1 MRAQYTIG
9 EQVKGVVVTQ
19 VDEAGIASE
28 KGLRPGDVIV
38 EVAQNEV
45 GAPEDVVRGVKAA
58 AESGRKSVL
67 LLIDRQGDLRF
78 FALRIDKG

>member
-1 MRAQYTIG
+1 M
-9 EQVKGVVVTQ
+9 
-19 VDEAGIASE
+19 
-28 KGLRPGDVIV
+28 RPGDVIV

-58 AESGRKSVL
+58 AESGSKSVL

-78 FALRIDKG
+78 FAIRIDKG